1 MVLPLGQ
8 VEYNTMTA
16 IQIKEHPDRGVSGVA
31 VGLVL
36 CRSMVSLAVV
46 GAIFGLELLVISQ
59 VIEDRDSGRRC
70 GLGSALVLVAAAL
83 SVGGVVMLVSLL
95 RQQASPLGFTLTFW
109 CQFTAVFL
117 LFLNGMAAPH
127 PSHGPAGTT

>member
-1 MVLPLGQ
+1 
-8 VEYNTMTA
+8 
-16 IQIKEHPDRGVSGVA
+16 
-31 VGLVL
+31 
-36 CRSMVSLAVV
+36 MVSLAVV

-83 SVGGVVMLVSLL
+83 SAGGVVVLVSLL
-95 RQQASPLGFTLTFW
+95 RQQASPLGITLTFW